1 MQRRDSGP
9 GEDHN
14 RLGRGYDLGNPQQC
28 RDFGPGEDHKKKMR
42 KKLDK
47 KALQRRDLGPGEDH
61 NPGIV
66 VLIARGSEV
75 QRRARGSGEDH
86 NNDKV
91 EVAPGLI
98 TAAPDSGPGENHNL
112 LTLHSTRLAQAA
124 PELRSGEDTTTTW
137 PFSSASATTAAPELG
152 PR

>member
-1 MQRRDSGP
+1 MAWTWMSPSRLRRQRWGFGP

-14 RLGRGYDLGNPQQC
+14 WWMMAEYTEGARRGSQPLRGRRLPGVRAGSAGASAPARITTTASGNAA
-28 RDFGPGEDHKKKMR
+28 RAAARVAPGLR
-42 KKLDK
+42 
-47 KALQRRDLGPGEDH
+47 PGEDH

-75 QRRARGSGEDH
+75 QRRDLGSGEDH

-98 TAAPDSGPGENHNL
+98 TAAPGLRPGENHNIC
-112 LTLHSTRLAQAA
+112 
-124 PELRSGEDTTTTW
+124 
-137 PFSSASATTAAPELG
+137 SAT
-152 PR
+152 

>member
-1 MQRRDSGP
+1 
-9 GEDHN
+9 
-14 RLGRGYDLGNPQQC
+14 
-28 RDFGPGEDHKKKMR
+28 MR

-124 PELRSGEDTTTTW
+124 PELRSGEDHNDDMAIQ
-137 PFSSASATTAAPELG
+137 FGLGDNCSAGAWAPVRIATPSGA
-152 PR
+152 R